1 MSQLNA
7 NYIIDTAILLALL
20 TFTTRIVLVR
30 LDRAAYFRRHKYK
43 PDANEYSNVL
53 RITSAPVI
61 AISSSFLLLT
71 AIKVGFDVHDIVNSN
86 ESSRYGFLLFGAI
99 GVILFYCLIAWV
111 VLHSLGFSINL
122 RHGAGKDEDKTRWLT

>member
-1 MSQLNA
+1 MSQINA

-20 TFTTRIVLVR
+20 TFTARVALVR

-43 PDANEYSNVL
+43 PGTSEYNNIL

-61 AISSSFLLLT
+61 VISSSFLLLT
-71 AIKVGFDVHDIVNSN
+71 AIKVGFDVHGIVNSN
-86 ESSRYGFLLFGAI
+86 EPSRYGFLVFGTI

-111 VLHSLGFSINL
+111 VLYSLGISINL
-122 RHGAGKDEDKTRWLT
+122 RRGAGKDEDKTRWLT